1 MAVDPNR
8 PCKSCRHCLIG
19 ETHYCLTDGPRRA
32 FGVWQNGGCAEYVV
46 VPDDVVYPIGST
58 LSLKEAVLI
67 EPLSCIVRGRD
78 NLGEIKP
85 KARVLIQGAGII
97 GLLWACILHYEGCD
111 VTLSDITEGRR
122 KKALELTANLVNIPK
137 PEVVDARSLDCV
149 VEMFDVVVDCSG
161 SPNAIESAIDLLKR
175 GGKLSIFSCCPTE
188 SKISISPFELYRK
201 ELTIVSS
208 FINPGTFQRGVDLAE
223 SLKAAGYLN
232 FDRLGIGLFTLDDVD
247 DALKMLRNGEISKAV
262 FEL

>member
-1 MAVDPNR
+1 M
-8 PCKSCRHCLIG
+8 
-19 ETHYCLTDGPRRA
+19 
-32 FGVWQNGGCAEYVV
+32 
-46 VPDDVVYPIGST
+46 
-58 LSLKEAVLI
+58 
-67 EPLSCIVRGRD
+67 
-78 NLGEIKP
+78 
-85 KARVLIQGAGII
+85 
-97 GLLWACILHYEGCD
+97 
-111 VTLSDITEGRR
+111 
-122 KKALELTANLVNIPK
+122 ELTANLVNIPK

-175 GGKLSIFSCCPTE
+175 GGKLSIFSCCLTE